1 MGNGSQ
7 ENAMEIADIV
17 GTICDKQGNEL
28 VIGKMTDVTVL
39 PTAKFNLFSVTQ
51 MLKKGWELRGNDQAM
66 SIVNGDKEVRFDI
79 QIPTPKGM
87 LFAMYVKRCDEN
99 WRSREHHAERQK
111 CQRQYQDNTTPH

>member
-1 MGNGSQ
+1 
-7 ENAMEIADIV
+7 
-17 GTICDKQGNEL
+17 
-28 VIGKMTDVTVL
+28 MTDVTVL

-87 LFAMYVKRCDEN
+87 HICYVCEAR
-99 WRSREHHAERQK
+99 
-111 CQRQYQDNTTPH
+111 